1 MPRDAYEVLGV
12 PRDADEAQVKKAFRK
27 LARELHP
34 DVNAHD
40 PQAEE
45 KFKEAAEAYEILSD
59 AERRQ
64 VYDRYGHEGLR
75 NGGRAPNFDAFGSV
89 SDLFEA
95 FFGGGGRSGPAPGG
109 DVAVALDVSLADA
122 ARGAAIDVTYEAVD
136 RCERCHGNGAEPGT
150 PIVTCERCGG
160 NGVLRGVSR
169 TPFGQVM
176 RTVDCDVCG
185 GDGKR
190 PTEPCERCGG
200 RGREVAERTLR
211 VDVPAGIADG
221 QRIRLSGHG
230 HAGEAG
236 APSGDLYVLVNV
248 AEDERFVRDGDDL
261 VTVVDVP
268 ATVAALGARINV
280 ATLDGPQEVGL
291 DAGTQPGETITLR
304 GQGMPIL
311 RRPGR
316 RGDLRAIVNVIIP
329 RKLSRE
335 QREIVEQLAAT
346 LHDDNLRQDEGL
358 VSKLKRALRVLIR
371 LGIRVAKTDADLVL
385 AELLELV
392 PQGVEERELGPDTI
406 EYGVYGA
413 EGELPELHA
422 LQAAAGTALVEVV
435 TEQVADDWADRWRA
449 FHVPVEI
456 AGRMLVRPPSS
467 PPPEDPAII
476 DLVIDPA
483 QAFGTGAHP
492 TTKLCLEL
500 LLDLESAGPFMDL
513 GCGSG
518 VLAIAAARLGWAPVE
533 GVDFDPLS
541 VTATIE
547 NAEVT
552 APR

>member
-1 MPRDAYEVLGV
+1 MARDAYEVLGV
-12 PRDADEAQVKKAFRK
+12 PRDADEGQVKKAFRK

-40 PQAEE
+40 PRAEE

-95 FFGGGGRSGPAPGG
+95 FFCGGGRSGPAPGG

-190 PTEPCERCGG
+190 PTQPCERCDG
-200 RGREVAERTLR
+200 RGREISERTLR

-268 ATVAALGARINV
+268 ATVAALGARISV
-280 ATLDGPQEVGL
+280 PTLDGPQDVGL

-304 GQGMPIL
+304 GQGMPVL

-316 RGDLRAIVNVIIP
+316 RGDLRAVVNVVIP

-346 LHDDNLRQDEGL
+346 LHEDNLRQDEGL
-358 VSKLKRALRVLIR
+358 VSKLKRALRV
-371 LGIRVAKTDADLVL
+371 
-385 AELLELV
+385 
-392 PQGVEERELGPDTI
+392 
-406 EYGVYGA
+406 
-413 EGELPELHA
+413 
-422 LQAAAGTALVEVV
+422 
-435 TEQVADDWADRWRA
+435 
-449 FHVPVEI
+449 
-456 AGRMLVRPPSS
+456 
-467 PPPEDPAII
+467 
-476 DLVIDPA
+476 
-483 QAFGTGAHP
+483 
-492 TTKLCLEL
+492 
-500 LLDLESAGPFMDL
+500 
-513 GCGSG
+513 
-518 VLAIAAARLGWAPVE
+518 
-533 GVDFDPLS
+533 
-541 VTATIE
+541 
-547 NAEVT
+547 
-552 APR
+552 